1 MMKLTFLGDIMCDYT
16 MTRGLEK
23 YRDRLSG
30 TFDFSTVFAYIRPML
45 ESSDYVFSNLET
57 PISANDDN
65 LTGKKWN
72 FNSPIEFAKAVKE
85 CGVDFVSTANNHCLD
100 RGLDGLV
107 STINSLDAVGLAHC
121 GTQTKRGNEYTIVNV
136 GGLRIGVLAYTYGTN
151 AFSNN
156 CYLPKKR
163 LWAVNMLQAQEGR
176 IKRIWRRLFGNRL
189 EKLFAGLEKRL
200 YPDNVGKQIYEKET
214 FSLYRKLLI
223 KRDLRKIKRER
234 VDLVVTY
241 LHIGG
246 QYNLEPSSYTK
257 RVTNWFLSKGCD
269 IVIDNHEHVV
279 HGSMIS
285 SNKIAA
291 YALGN
296 CVGSA
301 GVLHG
306 PFDRRAEYSIAL
318 HTYINEKT
326 KRVQKVSFSILKT
339 IIGVGDK
346 YETWQV
352 SDLLDRLQGEERE
365 QLLADCLKT
374 AKDFAGIEFKSIAP
388 EYVIKDV

>member
-30 TFDFSTVFAYIRPML
+30 TFDFSTVFAHIRPML

-388 EYVIKDV
+388 EFVIKDV

>member
-30 TFDFSTVFAYIRPML
+30 TFDFSTVFAHIRPML